1 MAPKGKAPVLIHKA
15 PVAKATP
22 KGLQLSAAQWK
33 AYNAA
38 YSATATALY
47 RQQALQA
54 AALNIRK
61 SRLQA
66 ASSLQKITAASHA
79 KARTA
84 AIAAFAVRMSLSQAR
99 NAHQNQALVQ
109 RVYNDFQRH
118 IQASARAQFVYK
130 GEKAYTHTAVMRT
143 VTSAQAMS
151 LAQAQFNKAI
161 KTAKAAVTSTRTSPA
176 ASSVNA
182 AIKAAAT
189 AAGLAAANSVP
200 ASQKLAAVQAKAK
213 AKAHATAHA
222 TASKT
227 AKATAARNRAAKKA
241 AKAAGKPAPRTAPR
255 PLSLERCSVAPLE
268 WAGDPD
274 GHDCV
279 AAAIANSYRLDTG
292 QVLTEQQYKLLVTGL
307 GVAPHLGFAMYEVRR
322 MSKAGL
328 LPKVVAIAPDEPAFM
343 ASGHV
348 IGFATPQGPHAA
360 VYLAPGLV
368 ITWGEVLPLKDVMVP
383 YEPVE
388 EVWDVQWRVRLE

>member
-1 MAPKGKAPVLIHKA
+1 MAPKAKAPVLIHKA
-15 PVAKATP
+15 PAAKAAP

-109 RVYNDFQRH
+109 RVQADFNRH

-176 ASSVNA
+176 ASSVNS

-189 AAGLAAANSVP
+189 AAGLAAANAVP
-200 ASQKLAAVQAKAK
+200 ASQKFAAVQAAAK
-213 AKAHATAHA
+213 AKAHA

-255 PLSLERCSVAPLE
+255 PAERCSVAPLE
-268 WAGDPD
+268 WAGHPD

-292 QVLTEQQYKLLVTGL
+292 NELTPEQYKLLVTGL
-307 GVAPHLGFAMYEVRR
+307 GVAPSLGFAMYEVQR

-328 LPKVVAIAPDEPAFM
+328 LPPLVGVAPDEPQYIAT
-343 ASGHV
+343 GHV
-348 IGFATPQGPHAA
+348 IGFETPLGDHAA
-360 VYLAPGLV
+360 VYLTPGLV
-368 ITWGEVLPLKDVMVP
+368 ITWGEVLPLKDVMTP

-388 EVWDVQWRVRLE
+388 EAWDLHWRVRLE